1 MATSTKA
8 TKLTIGAIPPASAL
22 RAEVE
27 PSRFDPITI
36 DPVLCIGCDRCIEAC
51 QVDVFVPS
59 IVKGAAP
66 IVAYPGECWHSGDCV
81 VVCPVPG
88 AIVLEK
94 MIENNVEWKR
104 KATGEI
110 FSLLK
115 KS

>member
-1 MATSTKA
+1 MAISKKAMKRTTAATSRA
-8 TKLTIGAIPPASAL
+8 EAL
-22 RAEVE
+22 VAEVE
-27 PSRFDPITI
+27 PARFDPITI
-36 DPVLCIGCDRCIEAC
+36 DPALCIGCDRCVEAC

-59 IVKGAAP
+59 LDADAPP

-104 KATGEI
+104 KATGEV
-110 FSLLK
+110 FSLIK
-115 KS
+115 KG